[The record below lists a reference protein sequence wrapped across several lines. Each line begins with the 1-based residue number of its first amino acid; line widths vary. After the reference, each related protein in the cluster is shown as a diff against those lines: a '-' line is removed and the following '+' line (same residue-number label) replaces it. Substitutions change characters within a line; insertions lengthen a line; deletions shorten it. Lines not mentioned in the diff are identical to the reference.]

1 MSFQELVG
9 TPLKDF
15 GDLKDRLSRLED
27 LDKAI
32 SEWTSSKESQRLMYV
47 LQAAKIAAA
56 STHTMPTLLN
66 DPHLN
71 SRNFWQW
78 LNRAVVGNQPNP
90 SAPFMVNGNRLPINT
105 PAPTLG
111 QHNQEVLTEILEL
124 NQTEIDELE
133 EIGIIGTKP
142 KMPSS

>member
-1 MSFQELVG
+1 
-9 TPLKDF
+9 
-15 GDLKDRLSRLED
+15 
-27 LDKAI
+27 
-32 SEWTSSKESQRLMYV
+32 
-47 LQAAKIAAA
+47 
-56 STHTMPTLLN
+56 
-66 DPHLN
+66 
-71 SRNFWQW
+71 
-78 LNRAVVGNQPNP
+78 
-90 SAPFMVNGNRLPINT
+90 MVNGNRLPINT